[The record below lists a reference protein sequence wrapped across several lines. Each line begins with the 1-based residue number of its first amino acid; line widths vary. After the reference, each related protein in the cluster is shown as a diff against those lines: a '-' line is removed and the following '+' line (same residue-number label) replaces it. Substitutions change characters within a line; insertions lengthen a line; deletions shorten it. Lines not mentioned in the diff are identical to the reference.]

1 MVLSDD
7 TQPRVKDLS
16 LNRFPH
22 LKEQLADGRYLFNL
36 FSSTGTYTNS
46 LFKTATFTS
55 TVSLSLTSVVNCVP
69 SNQMLNG
76 AAATACA
83 RKRRRRHLIS
93 DDVQHLQENQF
104 VIAPSEIL
112 KYVPPLGRYIVL
124 RLYCKFGAAGRYNRV
139 ILHLDCC
146 RQRLLH

>member
-1 MVLSDD
+1 VFLSDE

-22 LKEQLADGRYLFNL
+22 LKEQADGRYLFNL

-83 RKRRRRHLIS
+83 RKTRRHLIS

-104 VIAPSEIL
+104 AIAPSEIL
-112 KYVPPLGRYIVL
+112 KYDVPTSSLLSFYDSNVNL
-124 RLYCKFGAAGRYNRV
+124 MADYNRH
-139 ILHLDCC
+139 IFKYL
-146 RQRLLH
+146 